1 MTMERE
7 RDFTRSIVSVLWTV
21 ALAGLGL
28 WFLLALGG
36 HMLLSDSG
44 AWLHA
49 LIEPWV
55 TSASWGDTLATLL
68 AWGESVG
75 TVTLWSVWALGTLGL
90 LLTAG
95 FATLLYVRAQRAM
108 AAPR

>member
-1 MTMERE
+1 MERE
-7 RDFTRSIVSVLWTV
+7 RGFTRSILSVVWAV
-21 ALAGLGL
+21 ALTGLGL

-49 LIEPWV
+49 LVDPWV
-55 TSASWGDTLATLL
+55 TSAAWDDTLATLL

-75 TVTLWSVWALGTLGL
+75 TVALWSVWALGTLGL

-95 FATLLYVRAQRAM
+95 FATLLYMRAQRAM
-108 AAPR
+108 AAVR